1 MQKKEYL
8 GGKKTMVLVYSENKN
23 LTIEMLGKAV
33 EIAKERKK
41 KVTAAIIGK
50 TDENLAKEYISYGAD
65 QVFIAETK
73 LESFKAEEYTDILAN
88 IVKETSVETILIG
101 SNKNGKELSARLGG
115 KLNAGCVVDSSN
127 IYAKNNKLMA
137 ERVVYSG
144 NAIAV
149 EKFNSK
155 PAIITVPSKAF
166 DSLKKDDSRKGEIIK
181 KKIDGEKSSS
191 KILKV
196 QEMKTEGVNVEDAEI
211 IVSCGR
217 GFKNKDDIKLVEE
230 LADVLKGKTVGCSR
244 PIAADLKWLSE
255 DHWIGLSG
263 HKVKPKL
270 YIAAG
275 ISGQIQHI
283 AGMRDSGIIVAIN
296 KDPEA
301 LIFKSADYGIV
312 GDLYEVL
319 PRLTNAVKEK
329 IE

>member
-1 MQKKEYL
+1 
-8 GGKKTMVLVYSENKN
+8 MVLVYSDNKN
-23 LTIEMLGKAV
+23 LTIEMLSKAV
-33 EIAKERKK
+33 EIAKQNKK

-50 TDENLAKEYISYGAD
+50 PDEKLAKEYISYGSD
-65 QVFIAETK
+65 KVFIAETN
-73 LESFKAEEYTDILAN
+73 LESFKAEEYTDILAK
-88 IVKETSVETILIG
+88 IVKETGSETILIG

-115 KLNAGCVVDSSN
+115 KLKAGCVVDSNN
-127 IYAKNNKLMA
+127 IYFKNNKLLA

-149 EKFNSK
+149 EQFNSK
-155 PAIITVPSKAF
+155 PAIITIPPKVFNP
-166 DSLKKDDSRKGEIIK
+166 LKKDDSRKGEVIK
-181 KKIDGEKSSS
+181 KKIDGEKSTS

-196 QEMKTEGVNVEDAEI
+196 QEMKTESVNVEDAKI

-217 GFKNKDDIKLVEE
+217 GFKNKDDIKLVKE

-244 PIAADLKWLSE
+244 PIAADLKWLPE
-255 DHWIGLSG
+255 NHWIGLSG

-296 KDPEA
+296 KDPDS

-312 GDLYEVL
+312 GDLYKVL
-319 PRLTNAVKEK
+319 PKLTDAIKTK
-329 IE
+329 MG

>member
-1 MQKKEYL
+1 
-8 GGKKTMVLVYSENKN
+8 MVLVFSDDKKLTFELLNKGSE
-23 LTIEMLGKAV
+23 L
-33 EIAKERKK
+33 AKELGEKL
-41 KVTAAIIGK
+41 TAVIIGK
-50 TDENLAKEYISYGAD
+50 TDDSLSQEYISHGAD
-65 QVFIAETK
+65 NVFIAETDIDK
-73 LESFKAEEYTDILAN
+73 FKAEEYASYFEN
-88 IVKETSVETILIG
+88 IIKETNSETIIIG
-101 SNKNGKELSARLGG
+101 SNKNGKELASRL
-115 KLNAGCVVDSSN
+115 AGRLDVGCIIDCTN
-127 IYAKNNKLMA
+127 IYLKDKKLTS

-149 EKFNSK
+149 EQFNSK
-155 PAIITVPSKAF
+155 PAIVTVPSKVF
-166 DSLKKDDSRKGEIIK
+166 DPLPEDDKRKGDITK
-181 KKIDGEKSSS
+181 KKFEIEKSAS

-196 QEMKTEGVNVEDAEI
+196 QEMKSEDVNVEDAKI

-217 GFKNKDDIKLVEE
+217 GFKNKEDIKMVKD
-230 LADVLKGKTVGCSR
+230 LADAIKGKTVGCSR

-319 PRLTNAVKEK
+319 PKLTSAVKEK
-329 IE
+329 IG

>member
-1 MQKKEYL
+1 
-8 GGKKTMVLVYSENKN
+8 MVLVYSENKN
-23 LTIEMLGKAV
+23 LTIEMLSKAT
-33 EIAKERKK
+33 EIAKEQKK
-41 KVTAAIIGK
+41 KVTSAIIGK
-50 TDENLAKEYISYGAD
+50 PDETLAKEYISYGAD
-65 QVFIAETK
+65 QVFIAETS
-73 LESFKAEEYTDILAN
+73 LESFKAEEYADILVN
-88 IVKETSVETILIG
+88 IVKETGAETIFIG

-115 KLNAGCVVDSSN
+115 KLNAGCVVDSNN
-127 IYAKNNKLMA
+127 IYLKNNKLIA

-149 EKFNSK
+149 EQFNST

-166 DSLKKDDSRKGEIIK
+166 DPLKKDDSRKGDITK
-181 KKIDGEKSSS
+181 KKIDSEKSAS
-191 KILKV
+191 KIVKV

-217 GFKNKDDIKLVEE
+217 GFKNKDDIKMVQE

-244 PIAADLKWLSE
+244 PIAADLKWMSE

-319 PRLTNAVKEK
+319 PKFTNAVKEK
-329 IE
+329 MG

>member
-1 MQKKEYL
+1 
-8 GGKKTMVLVYSENKN
+8 MVLVYSENKN
-23 LTIEMLGKAV
+23 LTIEMLSKAV
-33 EIAKERKK
+33 EIAKQQTK
-41 KVTAAIIGK
+41 KVTAVIIAK
-50 TDENLAKEYISYGAD
+50 SDENLAKEYISYGAD
-65 QVFIAETK
+65 QVFIAETS
-73 LESFKAEEYTDILAN
+73 LESFKAEEYADILAN
-88 IVKETSVETILIG
+88 IVKEIGVETVLIG

-115 KLNAGCVVDSSN
+115 KLNAGCVVDSNN
-127 IYAKNNKLMA
+127 IYVKNNKLMA

-149 EKFNSK
+149 EQFNSK
-155 PAIITVPSKAF
+155 PAIVTIPSKAF
-166 DSLKKDDSRKGEIIK
+166 DPLKKDDNRKGEIVK
-181 KKIDGEKSSS
+181 KKIESEKSTS

-217 GFKNKDDIKLVEE
+217 GFKSKDDIKLVQE

-319 PRLTNAVKEK
+319 PKLTDAVKAK
-329 IE
+329 MG

>member
-1 MQKKEYL
+1 
-8 GGKKTMVLVYSENKN
+8 MVLVYSDDKKITLELLSKGSE
-23 LTIEMLGKAV
+23 LAKKLGK
-33 EIAKERKK
+33 KQ
-41 KVTAAIIGK
+41 TAAIIGK
-50 TDENLAKEYISYGAD
+50 ADDALAKEYIAHGAD
-65 QVFIAETK
+65 KVFIAETD
-73 LESFKAEEYTDILAN
+73 LDSFKAEEYAGLLENVI
-88 IVKETSVETILIG
+88 KETGTETILIG
-101 SNKNGKELSARLGG
+101 SNKNGKELASRLAA
-115 KLNAGCVVDSSN
+115 KLDAGCVTDCIN
-127 IYAKNNKLMA
+127 LYLKDKKLTV

-149 EKFNSK
+149 EQFTEK
-155 PAIITVPSKAF
+155 PNIATIPSKVF
-166 DSLKKDDSRKGEIIK
+166 DPLLKDDKRTGDIVK
-181 KKIDGEKSSS
+181 KKFDMEKSAS
-191 KILKV
+191 KIVKV
-196 QEMKTEGVNVEDAEI
+196 QEMKTEGVSVEDAEI

-217 GFKNKDDIKLVEE
+217 GFKDKSDIKLVNE

-244 PIAADLKWLSE
+244 PLAADLKWMSE

-312 GDLYEVL
+312 GDLYDVL
-319 PRLTNAVKEK
+319 PKLTDAIKTK
-329 IE
+329 MG

>member
-1 MQKKEYL
+1 M
-8 GGKKTMVLVYSENKN
+8 
-23 LTIEMLGKAV
+23 
-33 EIAKERKK
+33 
-41 KVTAAIIGK
+41 AANS
-50 TDENLAKEYISYGAD
+50 DDALANEYIAYGAD
-65 QVFIAETK
+65 NIFVAETD
-73 LESFKAEEYTDILAN
+73 LENFKAEEYAGLLVN
-88 IVKETSVETILIG
+88 IITETKSETIMIG
-101 SNKNGKELSARLGG
+101 SNKNGKELASRLAG
-115 KLNAGCVVDSSN
+115 KLNAGCIVDCIN
-127 IYAKNNKLMA
+127 VYLKDKKLTTK
-137 ERVVYSG
+137 RVVYSG

-149 EKFNSK
+149 EQFNSK
-155 PAIITVPSKAF
+155 PEIVTIPPKVF
-166 DSLKKDDSRKGEIIK
+166 DPLPKDDKRKGDITK
-181 KKIDGEKSSS
+181 KKFDVDKSES

-196 QEMKTEGVNVEDAEI
+196 QEMKSGDVNVEDAEI

-217 GFKNKDDIKLVEE
+217 GFKNKDDIKLVQD

-283 AGMRDSGIIVAIN
+283 AGMRDSGLIVAIN

-312 GDLYEVL
+312 GDLYEVI
-319 PRLTNAVKEK
+319 PKLTNAVKEK
-329 IE
+329 MG

>member
-1 MQKKEYL
+1 
-8 GGKKTMVLVYSENKN
+8 MVLVYSDDKRLTLELLNKAS
-23 LTIEMLGKAV
+23 ELGK
-33 EIAKERKK
+33 ELHK
-41 KVTAAIIGK
+41 KVIAVCIGQEDYAA
-50 TDENLAKEYISYGAD
+50 EFLEHGAD
-65 QVFIAETK
+65 QVIVVET
-73 LESFKAEEYTDILAN
+73 SQHQFKVEEYTSILEN
-88 IVKETSVETILIG
+88 ILKEHKNEIVLLG
-101 SNKNGKELSARLGG
+101 SNKNGKELAGRLAA
-115 KLNAGCVVDSSN
+115 KLDAGCVMDCTKVYLQD
-127 IYAKNNKLMA
+127 KKLTT

-149 EKFNSK
+149 EQFTAAPQIVTI
-155 PAIITVPSKAF
+155 PAKVF
-166 DSLKKDDSRKGEIIK
+166 DPLPKNPHHKGEIIK
-181 KKIDGEKSSS
+181 KKIEGEHSPS

-196 QEMKTEGVNVEDAEI
+196 TEMKSEGVNVEDAQI

-217 GFKNKDDIKLVEE
+217 GFKKKEDIRLVSE
-230 LADVLKGKTVGCSR
+230 LADVLKGRTVGCSR

-270 YIAAG
+270 YVACG

-283 AGMRDSGIIVAIN
+283 AGMRDSGVIVAIN

-319 PRLTNAVKEK
+319 PKLTSALKGK
-329 IE
+329 MG

>member
-1 MQKKEYL
+1 
-8 GGKKTMVLVYSENKN
+8 MVLVYSDDKKLVFELLNKAGE
-23 LTIEMLGKAV
+23 LAKELGKKVNAV
-33 EIAKERKK
+33 
-41 KVTAAIIGK
+41 IISDG
-50 TDENLAKEYISYGAD
+50 DAKEYISYGAD
-65 QVFIAETK
+65 NVVIVETDLK
-73 LESFKAEEYTDILAN
+73 DFKAEEYTDYLYNVI
-88 IVKETSVETILIG
+88 KETGVETVLIG
-101 SNKNGKELSARLGG
+101 SNKNGKELASRLAG
-115 KLNAGCVVDSSN
+115 KLSTGCIIDAN
-127 IYAKNNKLMA
+127 KIYVKDKKIVA

-149 EKFNSK
+149 QQFNSK
-155 PAIITVPSKAF
+155 PSIVTIPPKVF
-166 DSLKKDDSRKGEIIK
+166 DPLPRDDNRKGEIINK
-181 KKIDGEKSSS
+181 KFDIEKYAS
-191 KILKV
+191 KIVKIT
-196 QEMKTEGVNVEDAEI
+196 EMKTGDVNVEDADI

-217 GFKNKDDIKLVEE
+217 GFKNKDDIKLVQE
-230 LADVLKGKTVGCSR
+230 LADALKSKTIGCSR

-283 AGMRDSGIIVAIN
+283 AGMRDSGTVVAIN

-319 PRLTNAVKEK
+319 PKLTAAIKEK
-329 IE
+329 MG

>member
-1 MQKKEYL
+1 
-8 GGKKTMVLVYSENKN
+8 MVLVYSENKN
-23 LTIEMLGKAV
+23 LTIEMLSKAV
-33 EIAKERKK
+33 EIAKQQNK
-41 KVTAAIIGK
+41 KVTAAVIGK
-50 TDENLAKEYISYGAD
+50 INENLAKEYITYGAD
-65 QVFIAETK
+65 QVFIAETS
-73 LESFKAEEYTDILAN
+73 LESFKAEEYADILAN
-88 IVKETSVETILIG
+88 IIKETGVETILIG

-115 KLNAGCVVDSSN
+115 KLNAGCVVDSNN
-127 IYAKNNKLMA
+127 IYVKNNKLMA

-149 EKFNSK
+149 EQFNSK
-155 PAIITVPSKAF
+155 PAIVTVPPKAF
-166 DSLKKDDSRKGEIIK
+166 DPLKKDDNRKGEIVK
-181 KKIDGEKSSS
+181 KKIDSEKSTS

-196 QEMKTEGVNVEDAEI
+196 QKMKTEGINVEDAEI

-217 GFKNKDDIKLVEE
+217 GFKNKDDIKLVQE

-283 AGMRDSGIIVAIN
+283 AGMRDSGVIVAIN

-319 PRLTNAVKEK
+319 PKFTSAVKEK
-329 IE
+329 MG

>member
-1 MQKKEYL
+1 
-8 GGKKTMVLVYSENKN
+8 MVLVYSDDKKLVFELLNKASE
-23 LTIEMLGKAV
+23 LAKELGKKVNAV
-33 EIAKERKK
+33 I
-41 KVTAAIIGK
+41 TGN
-50 TDENLAKEYISYGAD
+50 DDPNEYISYGAD
-65 QVFIAETK
+65 NVIVVETDLK
-73 LESFKAEEYTDILAN
+73 DFKAEEYTDYLYNVI
-88 IVKETSVETILIG
+88 KETGVETVLIG
-101 SNKNGKELSARLGG
+101 SNKNGKELASRLAG
-115 KLNAGCVVDSSN
+115 KLVTGCVIDAN
-127 IYAKNNKLMA
+127 KIYVKDKKIVT

-149 EKFNSK
+149 QQFNSK
-155 PAIITVPSKAF
+155 PSIVTIPPKVF
-166 DSLKKDDSRKGEIIK
+166 DPLPRDDNRKGDIINK
-181 KKIDGEKSSS
+181 KFDIEKYAS
-191 KILKV
+191 KIVKIT
-196 QEMKTEGVNVEDAEI
+196 EMKTGDVNVEDADI

-217 GFKNKDDIKLVEE
+217 GFKNKDDIKLVQE
-230 LADVLKGKTVGCSR
+230 LADALKSKTIGCSR

-283 AGMRDSGIIVAIN
+283 AGMRDSGTVVAIN

-319 PRLTNAVKEK
+319 PKLTAAIKEK
-329 IE
+329 MG

>member
-1 MQKKEYL
+1 
-8 GGKKTMVLVYSENKN
+8 MVLVYSENKN

-33 EIAKERKK
+33 EIAKEQKK

-65 QVFIAETK
+65 QAFIAETN
-73 LESFKAEEYTDILAN
+73 LESFKAEEYADILAN

-127 IYAKNNKLMA
+127 IYVKNKKLMA

-149 EKFNSK
+149 EQFNSK

-166 DSLKKDDSRKGEIIK
+166 DPLKKDDSRKGEIIK

-196 QEMKTEGVNVEDAEI
+196 QKMKTEGVNVEDAEI

-319 PRLTNAVKEK
+319 PKLTNAVKEK
-329 IE
+329 TG

>member
-1 MQKKEYL
+1 
-8 GGKKTMVLVYSENKN
+8 MVLVYSDNKN
-23 LTIEMLGKAV
+23 LTIEMLSKAL
-33 EIAKERKK
+33 EIAKEQNK
-41 KVTAAIIGK
+41 KVTAVIIGK
-50 TDENLAKEYISYGAD
+50 LDENLAKQYVSYGAD
-65 QVFIAETK
+65 QVFCAQTD
-73 LESFKAEEYTDILAN
+73 LESYKAEEYSDILTK
-88 IVKETSVETILIG
+88 IVKELNIDTIFIG

-115 KLNAGCVVDSSN
+115 KLNAGCVVDSNN
-127 IYAKNNKLMA
+127 IYIKNKTLIA
-137 ERVVYSG
+137 ERVVFSG

-155 PAIITVPSKAF
+155 PAIVTIPSKAF
-166 DSLKKDDSRKGEIIK
+166 DPIKKDDNRKGEIIK

-191 KILKV
+191 KIIKV
-196 QEMKTEGVNVEDAEI
+196 QDMKTEGVNVEDAEI

-217 GFKNKDDIKLVEE
+217 GLKDKKDIKIIED
-230 LADVLKGKTVGCSR
+230 LADVLKGRTVGCSR

-283 AGMRDSGIIVAIN
+283 AGMRDSSIIVAIN

-319 PRLTNAVKEK
+319 PKLTEAIKTK

>member
-1 MQKKEYL
+1 
-8 GGKKTMVLVYSENKN
+8 MVLVYSENKN

-33 EIAKERKK
+33 EIAKEQKK

-65 QVFIAETK
+65 QAFIAETN
-73 LESFKAEEYTDILAN
+73 LESFKAEEYADILAN

-127 IYAKNNKLMA
+127 IYVKNKKLMA

-149 EKFNSK
+149 EQFNSK

-166 DSLKKDDSRKGEIIK
+166 DPLKKDDSRKGEIIK

-196 QEMKTEGVNVEDAEI
+196 QKMKTEGVNVEDAEI

-319 PRLTNAVKEK
+319 PKLTNAVKEK
-329 IE
+329 MG